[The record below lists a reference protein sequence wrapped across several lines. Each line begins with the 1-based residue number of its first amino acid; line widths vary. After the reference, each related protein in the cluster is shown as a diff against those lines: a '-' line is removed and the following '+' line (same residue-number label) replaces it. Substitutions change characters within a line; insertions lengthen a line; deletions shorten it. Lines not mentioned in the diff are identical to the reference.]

1 MELSKTEGK
10 RVDIVRVMRVS
21 ANYDLFQDRLKLT
34 VMLGDQSR
42 AVLWLSQR
50 FIRTARPAIQRF
62 FAEMGVNVAADPPA
76 NERKRANDKSKQAEP
91 IVAAEGDTEVL
102 VTTASMRRAGEEA
115 VLILGRGGENRAY
128 GLQLPPQRLA
138 DWWLGIERF
147 CGSIDWSLEPL
158 RSGLNVTDAD
168 RQDATLH

>member
-1 MELSKTEGK
+1 MEQTKTEGK
-10 RVDIVRVMRVS
+10 KAEIVRVMRVS

-50 FIRTARPAIQRF
+50 FVRTARPAIQRF
-62 FAEMGVNVAADPPA
+62 FAELGVDVAADPPT
-76 NERKRANDKSKQAEP
+76 NERTSASEKSKPADP

-115 VLILGRGGENRAY
+115 VLILGRGGDDRAY

-158 RSGLNVTDAD
+158 KAMVAD